1 MTSNERR
8 CWSYFEW
15 KEGENNRHSKIRA
28 WKNPCKSMGECVFW
42 WSNNIFFIMQLN
54 TQVLEEKGLKLNP
67 APAPVGSYVNCIRTG
82 NYLHLSG
89 GISINGDVSYF
100 GKLGQDVSI
109 EDGQKAAQAAILN
122 RLAVIEAEL
131 GGFEKMKKIVAI
143 NGFVNCT
150 PDFTDQAKVL
160 NGASD
165 LLVALFGPEAAHS
178 RSAVGVV
185 SLPLGV
191 AVEINMIVEIEA

>member
-1 MTSNERR
+1 
-8 CWSYFEW
+8 
-15 KEGENNRHSKIRA
+15 
-28 WKNPCKSMGECVFW
+28 
-42 WSNNIFFIMQLN
+42 MQLN
-54 TQVLEEKGLKLNP
+54 TAVLAEKGLKLNP

-89 GISINGDVSYF
+89 GISINGDDVSYF

-131 GGFEKMKKIVAI
+131 GGFEKLKKIVAI

>member
-1 MTSNERR
+1 MEFN
-8 CWSYFEW
+8 YD
-15 KEGENNRHSKIRA
+15 
-28 WKNPCKSMGECVFW
+28 
-42 WSNNIFFIMQLN
+42 
-54 TQVLEEKGLKLNP
+54 VLEKKGLKLNP
-67 APAPVGSYVNCIRTG
+67 APQPVGSYVQCIRTG

-89 GISINGDVSYF
+89 GISVNGDVAYY
-100 GKLGQDVSI
+100 GKLGREVSI
-109 EDGQKAAQAAILN
+109 EEGQKAAEAAILN

-131 GGFEKMKKIVAI
+131 GGFAALRKIVAI

-191 AVEINMIVEIEA
+191 AVEINMIVEIESDYLAG

>member
-1 MTSNERR
+1 MHINYELLAR
-8 CWSYFEW
+8 
-15 KEGENNRHSKIRA
+15 
-28 WKNPCKSMGECVFW
+28 
-42 WSNNIFFIMQLN
+42 
-54 TQVLEEKGLKLNP
+54 KGLKLYP
-67 APAPVGSYVNCIRTG
+67 APKPVGSYVQCIRTG

-89 GISINGDVSYF
+89 GISINGDEAYY
-100 GKLGQDVSI
+100 GKLGQDVTV
-109 EDGQKAAQAAILN
+109 EEGQKAAAAAILN

-131 GGFEKMKKIVAI
+131 GDFTPLRKIVAV

-165 LLVALFGPEAAHS
+165 LLVELFGPEAAHT
-178 RSAVGVV
+178 RSAVGVA

-191 AVEINMIVEIEA
+191 AVEINMIVEIEQEYPAS

>member
-1 MTSNERR
+1 MLFR
-8 CWSYFEW
+8 YD
-15 KEGENNRHSKIRA
+15 
-28 WKNPCKSMGECVFW
+28 
-42 WSNNIFFIMQLN
+42 
-54 TQVLEEKGLKLNP
+54 VLEKKGLKLYP
-67 APAPVGSYVNCIRTG
+67 APRPVGSYVQCIRTG

-89 GISINGDVSYF
+89 GISVNGEEAWY
-100 GKLGQDVSI
+100 GKLGREVSV
-109 EDGQKAAQAAILN
+109 EEGQKAAAAAILN

-131 GGFEKMKKIVAI
+131 GGFEPLARIVAV

-165 LLVALFGPEAAHS
+165 LLVELLGPEAAHS
-178 RSAVGVV
+178 RSAVGVA

-191 AVEINMIVEIEA
+191 AVEINMIVEIIPDYPAS

>member
-1 MTSNERR
+1 MEFN
-8 CWSYFEW
+8 YD
-15 KEGENNRHSKIRA
+15 
-28 WKNPCKSMGECVFW
+28 
-42 WSNNIFFIMQLN
+42 
-54 TQVLEEKGLKLNP
+54 VLEKKGLKLNP
-67 APAPVGSYVNCIRTG
+67 APQPVGSYVQCIRTG

-89 GISINGDVSYF
+89 GISVNGDVAYY
-100 GKLGQDVSI
+100 GKLGRDVSI
-109 EDGQKAAQAAILN
+109 EDGQKAAEAAILN

-131 GGFEKMKKIVAI
+131 GGFAALRKIVAI

-191 AVEINMIVEIEA
+191 AVEINMIVEIEPEYLAG

>member
-1 MTSNERR
+1 MAD
-8 CWSYFEW
+8 CAFGIGPCYFGWEDVNSRGKHRKCLANAW
-15 KEGENNRHSKIRA
+15 ENVYSGFVTTHF
-28 WKNPCKSMGECVFW
+28 CT
-42 WSNNIFFIMQLN
+42 MQLN
-54 TQVLEEKGLKLNP
+54 TEVLAEKGLKLNP

>member
-1 MTSNERR
+1 M
-8 CWSYFEW
+8 
-15 KEGENNRHSKIRA
+15 K
-28 WKNPCKSMGECVFW
+28 
-42 WSNNIFFIMQLN
+42 LN
-54 TQVLEEKGLKLNP
+54 HEVLEKKGLKLHP
-67 APAPVGSYVNCIRTG
+67 APKPVGSYVQCIRTG

-89 GISINGDVSYF
+89 GISVNGDVAYY
-100 GKLGQDVSI
+100 GKLGKDVTI
-109 EDGQKAAQAAILN
+109 EDGQKAAAAILN
-122 RLAVIEAEL
+122 RLAVIEGEL
-131 GGFEKMKKIVAI
+131 GSFEPLRRIVAV

-165 LLVALFGPEAAHS
+165 LLVELFGPEAAHS

-191 AVEINMIVEIEA
+191 AVEINMIVEIDPGA

>member
-1 MTSNERR
+1 MEFN
-8 CWSYFEW
+8 YD
-15 KEGENNRHSKIRA
+15 
-28 WKNPCKSMGECVFW
+28 
-42 WSNNIFFIMQLN
+42 
-54 TQVLEEKGLKLNP
+54 VLEKKGLKLNP
-67 APAPVGSYVNCIRTG
+67 APQPVGSYVQCIRTG

-89 GISINGDVSYF
+89 GISVNGDVAYY
-100 GKLGQDVSI
+100 GKLGRDVSI
-109 EDGQKAAQAAILN
+109 EDGQKAAEAAILN

-131 GGFEKMKKIVAI
+131 GSFAALRKIVAI

-191 AVEINMIVEIEA
+191 AVEINMIVEIDPEYLAG

>member
-1 MTSNERR
+1 
-8 CWSYFEW
+8 
-15 KEGENNRHSKIRA
+15 
-28 WKNPCKSMGECVFW
+28 
-42 WSNNIFFIMQLN
+42 MQLN
-54 TQVLEEKGLKLNP
+54 QDVLIRKGLKLYE
-67 APAPVGSYVNCIRTG
+67 APRPVGSYVQCIRTG

-89 GISINGDVSYF
+89 GISVNGEEAYY
-100 GKLGQDVSI
+100 GKLGKDVTV
-109 EDGQKAAQAAILN
+109 EEGQKAAAAAILN
-122 RLAVIEAEL
+122 RLAVIQGEL
-131 GGFEKMKKIVAI
+131 GGFEQLKKIVAV

-165 LLVALFGPEAAHS
+165 LLVELFGPEAAHS

-191 AVEINMIVEIEA
+191 AVEINMIVEIEPDVQV

>member
-1 MTSNERR
+1 M
-8 CWSYFEW
+8 
-15 KEGENNRHSKIRA
+15 KLNRD
-28 WKNPCKSMGECVFW
+28 
-42 WSNNIFFIMQLN
+42 
-54 TQVLEEKGLKLNP
+54 VLEKKGLKMYE
-67 APAPVGSYVNCIRTG
+67 APKPVGSYVQCIRTG

-89 GISINGDVSYF
+89 GISVNGDEAWY
-100 GKLGQDVSI
+100 GKLGKDVSV
-109 EDGQKAAQAAILN
+109 EEGQKAAAAAILN

-131 GGFEKMKKIVAI
+131 GGFEAVRKIVAV

-165 LLVALFGPEAAHS
+165 LLVELFGPEAAHS

-191 AVEINMIVEIEA
+191 AVEINMIVEIDPAA

>member
-1 MTSNERR
+1 M
-8 CWSYFEW
+8 
-15 KEGENNRHSKIRA
+15 KLNND
-28 WKNPCKSMGECVFW
+28 
-42 WSNNIFFIMQLN
+42 
-54 TQVLEEKGLKLNP
+54 VLEQKGLKLNP
-67 APAPVGSYVNCIRTG
+67 APQPVGSYVQCIRTG

-89 GISINGDVSYF
+89 GISINGDVSYY
-100 GKLGQDVSI
+100 GKLGKDVSI

-131 GGFEKMKKIVAI
+131 GSFTPLKKIVAI

-165 LLVALFGPEAAHS
+165 LLVELFGPEAAHS

-191 AVEINMIVEIEA
+191 AVEINMIVEIDPTAC

>member
-1 MTSNERR
+1 
-8 CWSYFEW
+8 
-15 KEGENNRHSKIRA
+15 
-28 WKNPCKSMGECVFW
+28 
-42 WSNNIFFIMQLN
+42 MQLN
-54 TQVLEEKGLKLNP
+54 DDVLKAKGLKLNP
-67 APAPVGSYVNCIRTG
+67 VPQPVGSYVQCIRTD

-89 GISINGDVSYF
+89 GISVNGDVAVY

-109 EDGQKAAQAAILN
+109 EEGQKAAAAAILN
-122 RLAVIEAEL
+122 RLAVIKAEL
-131 GGFEKMKKIVAI
+131 GSFEPLRKIVAV

-165 LLVALFGPEAAHS
+165 LLVELFGPEAAHS

-191 AVEINMIVEIEA
+191 AVEINMIVEIQ

>member
-1 MTSNERR
+1 MVYAAR
-8 CWSYFEW
+8 C
-15 KEGENNRHSKIRA
+15 
-28 WKNPCKSMGECVFW
+28 NPQPLKV
-42 WSNNIFFIMQLN
+42 MQLN
-54 TQVLEEKGLKLNP
+54 EEVLAKKGLKLYP
-67 APAPVGSYVNCIRTG
+67 APQPVGSYVQCIRTG

-89 GISINGDVSYF
+89 GISVNGEEAYY
-100 GKLGQDVSI
+100 GKLGKDVSI
-109 EDGQKAAQAAILN
+109 EEGQRAAAAAILN
-122 RLAVIEAEL
+122 RLAVIQGAL
-131 GGFEKMKKIVAI
+131 GSFAPLRKIVAV

-165 LLVALFGPEAAHS
+165 FLVELFGPEAAHS

-191 AVEINMIVEIEA
+191 AVEINMIVEIDPEAVTN